1 MSIDHPSVNDNRN
14 YDFTHYPDEERK
26 EYSVISGLIQNGATV
41 VDLGCGNGSLLARLQ
56 KDRSARV
63 KGVELSPSGIQ
74 ACHAKGLDV
83 IQGRI
88 DERLP
93 FTDNSF
99 DYAICNVTIQMVM
112 YPEVLLSEMK
122 RIARFQI
129 ISFPNFAFY
138 RNRLELMFHGVMP
151 AHLLYGYRW
160 YNTGHIHQLS
170 LKDFK
175 RLVHS
180 IGGLVIRKLHYV
192 KVNNPIKHAL
202 IKTFSNLLMP
212 IPIILLEKTGQSHLT

>member
-14 YDFTHYPDEERK
+14 YDFTHYPNEERK
-26 EYSVISGLIQNGATV
+26 EYSIISGLIQNGATV

-74 ACHAKGLDV
+74 ACRAKGLDV

-88 DERLP
+88 DEHLP
-93 FTDNSF
+93 YEENSF
-99 DYAICNVTIQMVM
+99 DYALCNVTIQMVM
-112 YPEVLLSEMK
+112 YPEILLSEMK

-138 RNRLELMFHGVMP
+138 RNRIQFLLRGAMP
-151 AHLLYGYRW
+151 THMLFDYQW

-170 LKDFK
+170 LTDFK
-175 RLVHS
+175 KLINDV
-180 IGGLVIRKLHYV
+180 GGLAVRGIHTTPLRNSIKQLLVNLFPNTFMLLPIVI
-192 KVNNPIKHAL
+192 
-202 IKTFSNLLMP
+202 
-212 IPIILLEKTGQSHLT
+212 LEKTENVR